1 MKKQSFFIIAASTLL
16 FASCERHEE
25 GELITTV
32 EFIVSH
38 SGSSTQTQFEDLDGP
53 GGQDPNFPDT
63 LVLNI
68 GQSQAELK
76 FWNKSLSSPI
86 SITDEIL
93 EEAEDHLVCWDWI
106 PDQPDDQDLMNI
118 SRTDKDPKG
127 LELGL
132 TADLNVK
139 SGSSSTGIIRCT
151 LKHQPGIKTGSCAL
165 GETDVEVN
173 FPVRW

>member
-1 MKKQSFFIIAASTLL
+1 MNKTLVIILAASTLL

-32 EFIVSH
+32 EFTVSQ
-38 SGSSTQTQFEDLDGP
+38 SSSTAQTQFEDLDGP

-63 LVLNI
+63 LVLNSGI
-68 GQSQAELK
+68 SQAELK

-106 PDQPDDQDLMNI
+106 PDQPDCLDFMSI
-118 SRTDKDPKG
+118 SRTDKDLNG

-132 TADLNVK
+132 KADVSIK
-139 SGSSSTGIIRCT
+139 SGSSGSGIIRCT
-151 LKHQPGIKTGSCAL
+151 LKHQPGIKTGACAL
-165 GETDVEVN
+165 GETDVEVD